1 MTPYAFVHETS
12 TRMNSI
18 KWPDFWYMQ
27 IDRRQVLIP
36 LRDADAPTHA
46 KGFRMFTLYTNAD
59 QVRTYVKMLHQGK
72 RNNYY
77 PI

>member
-1 MTPYAFVHETS
+1 MAPYAFVHETS

-36 LRDADAPTHA
+36 LRDAQAPRRA
-46 KGFRMFTLYTNAD
+46 NGFRKSALYTNAD
-59 QVRTYVKMLHQGK
+59 QVRTYVVMLQQGK
-72 RNNYY
+72 RNNYHF
-77 PI
+77 I

>member
-1 MTPYAFVHETS
+1 MTPYAFVHETG

-36 LRDADAPTHA
+36 LRDAQAPRRA
-46 KGFRMFTLYTNAD
+46 NGFRKSALYT
-59 QVRTYVKMLHQGK
+59 YVVMLQQGK
-72 RNNYY
+72 RNNYHF
-77 PI
+77 I